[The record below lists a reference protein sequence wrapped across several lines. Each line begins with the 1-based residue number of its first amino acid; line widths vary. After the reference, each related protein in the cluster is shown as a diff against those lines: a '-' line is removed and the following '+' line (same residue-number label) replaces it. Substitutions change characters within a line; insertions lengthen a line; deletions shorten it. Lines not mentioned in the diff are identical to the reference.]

1 LNSNCETANRL
12 KFELC
17 AVRQRID
24 TMVNV
29 MIAYAKTY

>member
-1 LNSNCETANRL
+1 L